1 MIWILLLLVGV
12 AMSLGNAWR
21 LWFRRH
27 PSEFEKWRG
36 MVLFLGLLAASLS
49 AFTYCAWLAYRV
61 AAGDSPLVWRMKH
74 SGGNV
79 GTGLFLFALVA
90 SVVGRGPWRESLG
103 AGAILGV
110 LLWAEFGIL

>member
-1 MIWILLLLVGV
+1 MIWELTAASRRHDV
-12 AMSLGNAWR
+12 ARQRR

-27 PSEFEKWRG
+27 PSKFETWRG
-36 MVLFLGLLAASLS
+36 MVPFLGLLAASLS

-61 AAGDSPLVWRMKH
+61 AAGDSPLIWRMKH
-74 SGGNV
+74 RGGNV

-103 AGAILGV
+103 AGVIPGGLLGGG
-110 LLWAEFGIL
+110 FGIL

>member
-12 AMSLGNAWR
+12 TMSLGNAWR

-27 PSEFEKWRG
+27 PSKFEKWRG

-49 AFTYCAWLAYRV
+49 AVHILRLAYVSCR
-61 AAGDSPLVWRMKH
+61 GDSPLVWRMKH
-74 SGGNV
+74 RGGNV

-103 AGAILGV
+103 AGARLGV

>member
-12 AMSLGNAWR
+12 TMSLGNAWR
-21 LWFRRH
+21 LWFRPH
-27 PSEFEKWRG
+27 PSKFEKWRG

-49 AFTYCAWLAYRV
+49 AFTYCAWLGNRV

-79 GTGLFLFALVA
+79 GTGLFLFALVPQLW
-90 SVVGRGPWRESLG
+90 GGDLG
-103 AGAILGV
+103 ASRSGLAPY
-110 LLWAEFGIL
+110 